1 MPLAVSGGFHSKLM
15 QSASNEFETFVNSL
29 ELNDASIP
37 VVTNV
42 DAELTTKADDFRSK
56 MPEQISSSVY
66 WSQSIQK
73 LLELG
78 VDTFIELGNGKVL
91 AGLNRKICPAEV
103 KTYNVFDKDS
113 LMNTVNE
120 LNTINV

>member
-1 MPLAVSGGFHSKLM
+1 
-15 QSASNEFETFVNSL
+15 
-29 ELNDASIP
+29 
-37 VVTNV
+37 
-42 DAELTTKADDFRSK
+42 

-103 KTYNVFDKDS
+103 KTYNVFDSES
-113 LMNTVNE
+113 LRATVEALNTVN
-120 LNTINV
+120 V